1 MKAILNHRVDGT
13 NKRTMEALATMS
25 LPSTKGSS
33 IASAMQDE
41 LALLPDTQG
50 DDDFRYAISTII
62 MSHWS
67 ECLKQTHVSSL
78 TFDTQIMLKCYQFEP
93 VSTLSDL
100 LMFLLFDSTEQLS
113 TALIPQLTRL
123 CLATIDLI
131 AVPTA
136 RAAQSTAVIQG
147 PIETLKQMIEPVD
160 YLDFLHLMA
169 FNCYPNVESLT
180 TFWSAMEFDFVL
192 IMLHRGQPVAQIT
205 LMLQLLS
212 TSILPDSFG
221 SRARPRNSES
231 GAQTPTIPMPHQ
243 SRNENALLD
252 RLTVLL
258 FEVPSSLSRD
268 LASASGEQTNSP
280 SPTALPSLR
289 TAVLSLLTELADSPY
304 GAQLLATHRLVFGR
318 LVRFL
323 HDAILA
329 MYNYCPTLTA
339 LPAAATVDPAA
350 KDDFT
355 MEPPPLTAH
364 DHYTTHV
371 NLTVLLLA
379 LLTEVDIHVP
389 HPPLS
394 ATTAPTSAS
403 ASALP
408 TSTSPPTTTR
418 LDVRAKLSLIPGGSS
433 KHLVSL
439 SRIAFA
445 DGLTAIERGIEAE
458 AADAAHR
465 MLDELLS
472 PEEGEDVMVVFGGGT
487 MG

>member
-1 MKAILNHRVDGT
+1 
-13 NKRTMEALATMS
+13 
-25 LPSTKGSS
+25 
-33 IASAMQDE
+33 
-41 LALLPDTQG
+41 
-50 DDDFRYAISTII
+50 
-62 MSHWS
+62 
-67 ECLKQTHVSSL
+67 
-78 TFDTQIMLKCYQFEP
+78 
-93 VSTLSDL
+93 
-100 LMFLLFDSTEQLS
+100 MFLLFDSTEQLS
-113 TALIPQLTRL
+113 TALIPQLTQL

-136 RAAQSTAVIQG
+136 RAAQSTATVQG
-147 PIETLKQMIEPVD
+147 PPETLKQMIDPVD

-169 FNCYPNVESLT
+169 FNCYPNAENLT

-192 IMLHRGQPVAQIT
+192 IMLHRGQPVSQIT

-212 TSILPDSFG
+212 TSILPGSFG
-221 SRARPRNSES
+221 SRARPRHSES
-231 GAQTPTIPMPHQ
+231 GAQNTSVPMPHQ
-243 SRNENALLD
+243 SRNENALID

-258 FEVPSSLSRD
+258 FEIPSSLSTSER
-268 LASASGEQTNSP
+268 QTNP
-280 SPTALPSLR
+280 IPPTALPSLR

-329 MYNYCPTLTA
+329 MYNYCPTLSA
-339 LPAAATVDPAA
+339 LPPAA
-350 KDDFT
+350 VDAASTKDDFVT
-355 MEPPPLTAH
+355 DPRPLDAH